1 MVGTARTVRPS
12 NEEFLLVS
20 EPGSARNA
28 LTRVKNAHVHSSE
41 ISSQFGT
48 DAEIVR
54 AADSVLPEWEDMR
67 WL

>member
-1 MVGTARTVRPS
+1 M
-12 NEEFLLVS
+12 S